1 MKGAGNRSM
10 NDFRR
15 MLGES
20 RGSEIAEMAMVMPVM
35 FLVFLGIFWVGRSYN
50 IYATVNQAAR
60 EGARVGAQSTCA
72 TCGNTATADAAV
84 VTAISTSLAADH
96 LDISHV
102 LAPTPAPTPTGC
114 PGGLAATTSSNVSIW
129 RNALLTPAGVTPQEC
144 GVIVAFTYPIDL
156 TPIPLMS
163 ILGNVQIQ
171 ARAQT
176 RVEE

>member
-1 MKGAGNRSM
+1 MKGAGNMSM

-60 EGARVGAQSTCA
+60 EGARVAAQSTCA
-72 TCGNTATADAAV
+72 TCAGGAGSVVSAVAA
-84 VTAISTSLAADH
+84 SLQADH
-96 LDISHV
+96 LDPAHIQPPIP
-102 LAPTPAPTPTGC
+102 LPTPVGC
-114 PGGLAATTSSNVSIW
+114 PPGVQGPATTGNIYVWTNV
-129 RNALLTPAGVTPQEC
+129 LLTPGGSPQEC
-144 GVIVAFTYPIDL
+144 GVVVEFTYPIDL

-163 ILGNVQIQ
+163 VLGNVQIQ

-176 RVEE
+176 RVEQ